1 MPSVKDPRALSFPA
15 GNRILSAIPEEEY
28 GRILPHLT
36 PVRLPRGKVL
46 WDGGDVI
53 RDAYF
58 VAGGMLSLLST
69 TGEGSTIEVGM
80 IGSEGLA
87 GIAAVL
93 GFEVA
98 PYGVVVQIPAPALR
112 VKVDALRREFARG
125 GRLQLLLLRYT
136 HALLTQVSQSASC
149 NRFHTVEER
158 LCRWLLISRDRAESD
173 TLPLTQEFLSHMLGV
188 RRSGVTVAGGVL
200 EQAGFLT
207 HSRGQVVVKDA
218 EGLAGVSCECIRA
231 LEEEYE
237 GFVGDKIA

>member
-158 LCRWLLISRDRAESD
+158 LCRWLLISRDRAASD
-173 TLPLTQEFLSHMLGV
+173 TLPLTQEFLSQMMGV
-188 RRSGVTVAGGVL
+188 PRTSVSAVAIQLQKEGL
-200 EQAGFLT
+200 ISY
-207 HSRGQVVVKDA
+207 SRGV
-218 EGLAGVSCECIRA
+218 IRIITA
-231 LEEEYE
+231 ADLR
-237 GFVGDKIA
+237 AAPASATRSSPQASS